1 MSKTSKRTR
10 PRANFRATTRR
21 CARLENRHTPLQ
33 ISAEEDPGKVPL
45 EGRVRVNGGA
55 RRRSV
60 GAMGSGSRARSRGFK
75 PRDNFAVEES
85 HRVSGSPPGDVSSV
99 RRMDAAPVMA
109 GSSVKCHECSDSRTP
124 RHVRVPL

>member
-1 MSKTSKRTR
+1 M
-10 PRANFRATTRR
+10 
-21 CARLENRHTPLQ
+21 
-33 ISAEEDPGKVPL
+33 

-99 RRMDAAPVMA
+99 RRDGC
-109 GSSVKCHECSDSRTP
+109 GSDDSRFVGEVP
-124 RHVRVPL
+124 RVQRRA